1 VIVAPHLI
9 LDFSSFAMRRSWV
22 RIPSRPPKFICL
34 RSLSET
40 SDPSELAGCAL
51 TRFSERVDC
60 GALRRDP
67 RVTVML
73 EHFPRDVSG
82 DLHDRLIARA
92 AFRNVSLSTS
102 SAEFESSQMAK
113 SPPRPIAFEPV
124 ETARMQPPDWFSN
137 TSAWERSSLS
147 LKLSRNRFLKP
158 HT

>member
-1 VIVAPHLI
+1 MSQAAQQDLGSLRIGRLCPDSLFRA
-9 LDFSSFAMRRSWV
+9 RR
-22 RIPSRPPKFICL
+22 L
-34 RSLSET
+34 R
-40 SDPSELAGCAL
+40 
-51 TRFSERVDC
+51 
-60 GALRRDP
+60 ALRRDP

-102 SAEFESSQMAK
+102 SAEFKSSQMAK

-124 ETARMQPPDWFSN
+124 ETACMQPPDWFSN

-147 LKLSRNRFLKP
+147 LNLSRNRF
-158 HT
+158 